1 MQNTTFRNYYEATA
15 RQRLDGILDAGSFCE
30 LAPPTDKLVSPHLSY
45 FRTPG
50 SFDDGV
56 VIGEGR
62 LDGRPVAVAA
72 QEGRFLGG
80 AIGEIHSARL
90 VGLLR
95 RCRRTRPAAVL
106 LLFDSGGVRLQEANA
121 GEIGVAEIIR
131 AVLDVRSAGIPVF
144 GLIGGGC
151 GAFGGAGIITGCCEA
166 LAISEEGRIGVSG
179 PEVIETTMGVEV
191 FDARDRALVWR
202 TYGGKNRF
210 LQGQVHVLVE
220 NSVAAFREAAIA
232 LLGRPAEYSLE
243 RLEQAQMELEKRAA
257 DFAGCDD
264 AHDVWRRLGFAE
276 PERIPDLTVAELLRK
291 GGAQ

>member
-1 MQNTTFRNYYEATA
+1 MQNTTSRNYYEATA
-15 RQRLDGILDAGSFCE
+15 RQRLEGLLDVGSLVE
-30 LAPPTDKLVSPHLSY
+30 LAPPTEKLVSPHLPY

-62 LDGRPVAVAA
+62 LEGRPVAVAA

-95 RCRRTRPAAVL
+95 RCLRVRPAAVV

-131 AVLDVRSAGIPVF
+131 AVLDVRSAGVPVI
-144 GLIGGGC
+144 GLVGGGC
-151 GAFGGAGIITGCCEA
+151 GAFGGAGIITGCCDA

-232 LLGRPAEYSLE
+232 LLGRPSEYSLE
-243 RLEQAQMELEKRAA
+243 RLEQAQMELEKRVA